1 MRILKSKYVL
11 MLLCAVGV
19 VLGGCRGSEGEIGEI
34 VLTADVQSVAADG
47 LSKVKLTATSD
58 GRDVTSQVTF
68 HHTSELFALEG
79 GEFTTV
85 KTGKH
90 KVSASYEGVVSN
102 EVEIEAVAPER
113 LPVSRF
119 VRHICVMD
127 FTATDCAFCP
137 DGQNHMLQV
146 NKQMEDEATA
156 CHLMALHN
164 PGVDPMGIALT
175 SQMMND
181 YKVEE
186 QPYYLIDMRD
196 KGGVNSNEE
205 KSAYRKCL
213 MRSTDLYPAHVG
225 VAVRTKFNKDNG
237 KSCQVEVSLLSE
249 RNDHYRVALYVVED
263 GIVADQNV
271 NGFYKSYTHNHVVR
285 ALVNE
290 SYRGDNLGAVAAEQS
305 ASKTYSFDMA
315 DEWVVEKTSVY
326 VLVMDSTGFVN
337 NMAVCAV
344 NNGTADYDYLEK

>member
-1 MRILKSKYVL
+1 MKILRSKYLL
-11 MLLCAVGV
+11 MFLCAVGA
-19 VLGGCRGSEGEIGEI
+19 VLGGCKGNEGEISEI
-34 VLTADVQSVAADG
+34 VLVSDVQSIAADG
-47 LSKVKLTATSD
+47 LSKVKVTATSD

-68 HHTSELFALEG
+68 HHGSELFALEG

-85 KTGKH
+85 KAGTH

-102 EVEIEAVAPER
+102 EVEIEAVAPES
-113 LPVSRF
+113 LPASRF

-146 NKQMEDEATA
+146 NRQMEDASTV
-156 CHLMALHN
+156 CHLLALHN

-181 YKVEE
+181 YNISE

-205 KSAYRKCL
+205 KSAYRKNL
-213 MRSTDLYPAHVG
+213 IRSTDLYPAHVG
-225 VAVRTKFNKDNG
+225 VAVRTKFNKDNN
-237 KSCQVEVSLLSE
+237 KSCEVEVSLLSE
-249 RNDHYRVALYVVED
+249 RNDHYRVAAYVVED

-271 NGFYKSYTHNHVVR
+271 NGNYKSYTHNHVVR
-285 ALVNE
+285 ALLSE

-305 ASKTYSFDMA
+305 ATKRYTFEKA
-315 DEWVVEKTSVY
+315 DEWVVENTSVY

-337 NMAVCAV
+337 NMAVCPV
-344 NNGTADYDYLEK
+344 NNGEAAYDYLEQ

>member
-1 MRILKSKYVL
+1 MRILKSNYVV

-34 VLTADVQSVAADG
+34 VLVADAQSVAADG

-68 HHTSELFALEG
+68 HHGSELFALEG

-85 KTGKH
+85 NVGKH
-90 KVSASYEGVVSN
+90 KVSASCEGVVSN
-102 EVEIEAVAPER
+102 EVEIEGVTPER
-113 LPVSRF
+113 LPESRF

-164 PGVDPMGIALT
+164 PGVDPMGIALV

-181 YKVEE
+181 YKISE

-196 KGGVNSNEE
+196 KGGVNSNDE
-205 KSAYRKCL
+205 KSTYRRNL
-213 MRSTDLYPAHVG
+213 MRSTSLYPAHVG
-225 VAVRTKFNKDNG
+225 VAVRTKFNKDNY
-237 KSCQVEVSLLSE
+237 KSCEVEVSLLSE

-271 NGFYKSYTHNHVVR
+271 NGNYKSYTHNHVVR
-285 ALVNE
+285 TLVNE

-305 ASKTYSFDMA
+305 VSKTYSFDMS
-315 DEWVVEKTSVY
+315 DEWAVEKTSVY

-344 NNGTADYDYLEK
+344 ANGTTAYDYLEK